1 MRIVQPD
8 LPVAIS
14 VTRKDQENRLA
25 RVEAM
30 SLASPLGA
38 RLDLIVWPESVYA
51 APLSRLPAD
60 WALLPQT
67 IARKTGADVIF
78 NAFEEPQPRQY
89 FNALWLAAPDGA
101 ENPVYA
107 KRHLVPFGEY
117 VPFGFRW
124 FVDAMGIPMADQR
137 HGLVPE
143 EALKASGIVYAPAVC
158 YENNFGGELRA
169 FWQKREV
176 PQLIV
181 VTANLGWFGDW
192 AAAQFTQISA
202 MRAREFA
209 TPLLQ
214 VVNNGSSAVIDFRG
228 RLERRAGPGAQ
239 SLDALVTV
247 SRGSVTPYA
256 RFGDLPLAVL
266 LTLILA
272 VIAFCHLRRKRRES
286 ALR

>member
-1 MRIVQPD
+1 M
-8 LPVAIS
+8 
-14 VTRKDQENRLA
+14 
-25 RVEAM
+25 
-30 SLASPLGA
+30 
-38 RLDLIVWPESVYA
+38 
-51 APLSRLPAD
+51 
-60 WALLPQT
+60 
-67 IARKTGADVIF
+67 
-78 NAFEEPQPRQY
+78 
-89 FNALWLAAPDGA
+89 
-101 ENPVYA
+101 
-107 KRHLVPFGEY
+107 PFGEY